1 MVLECLSLAHAA
13 EDTVRKHP
21 VPAPRDARR
30 QGRRSGRQEPRAR
43 GDPEGAVALR
53 RRSPG
58 LLCLLLP
65 ALQTKM
71 GPAGR
76 NSRVLGAVP
85 CLAQAPTRG
94 IPLRV

>member
-1 MVLECLSLAHAA
+1 MASECLSLAHAA

-58 LLCLLLP
+58 APLP
-65 ALQTKM
+65 APASSANQD
-71 GPAGR
+71 GPGR
-76 NSRVLGAVP
+76 P
-85 CLAQAPTRG
+85 
-94 IPLRV
+94 